1 MALRNP
7 RGVWAGSVPPG
18 HQMKVLIDI
27 GHPAHVHIFKNL
39 AWHLQGE
46 GHSCF
51 FTVRDKDISL
61 KLVEHYGF
69 RHVNLGRHYRSTTG
83 KLLGLARF
91 DLKMLRYV
99 RQEKPDLLL
108 SHGSMYAAHAAG
120 LTGRPHV
127 SLEDTEGS
135 IEQIRLY
142 RPWTRAIL
150 TSRGFPLDF
159 GAKHV
164 RYDGYHELAYLHPR
178 VFRTPVSPLPQPGL
192 GRKRVLLRLTAFE
205 ASHDAGQRGIAS
217 EFTTH
222 LVNALH
228 PQAEVLISSE
238 RELPPHLQPR
248 RLRLPPQEMHAV
260 LATVDLYVGDGST
273 MASECAMLGVPS
285 IYVNSQFPHVVRE
298 QSLKYGLIEWITDPQ
313 KILDR
318 SKAILNDDL
327 ARATFRS
334 RRDRLVA
341 DCINVSDFLHWFVTQ
356 FPGSLRE
363 SQEHNTEVMARF
375 R

>member
-1 MALRNP
+1 
-7 RGVWAGSVPPG
+7 
-18 HQMKVLIDI
+18 MKVLFDI

-39 AWHLQGE
+39 AWRLQEE
-46 GHSCF
+46 GHGCF
-51 FTVRDKDISL
+51 FTVRDKDISM
-61 KLVEHYGF
+61 KLIEHYGF
-69 RHVNLGRHYRSTTG
+69 HHVNLGRHYRSTPG
-83 KLLGLARF
+83 KLLGLVRF
-91 DLKMLRYV
+91 DLKMLRCV
-99 RQEKPDLLL
+99 RREKPDLLV

-150 TSRGFPLDF
+150 TSRGFPLEF

-178 VFRTPVSPLPQPGL
+178 VFRVPAPPLPQPGP
-192 GRKRVLLRLTAFE
+192 GKKRVLLRLTAFE
-205 ASHDAGQRGIAS
+205 ASHDAGQRGITQ
-217 EFTTH
+217 ELTTR
-222 LVNALH
+222 LVNALQ
-228 PQAEVLISSE
+228 PRAEVLVSGESG
-238 RELPPHLQPR
+238 LPPDLQPL
-248 RLRLPPQEMHAV
+248 RLRVPPQEMHAV

-313 KILDR
+313 TILDR
-318 SKAILNDDL
+318 SKAVLNDDQ
-327 ARATFRS
+327 ARVAFRS

-356 FPGSLRE
+356 FPGSLRV
-363 SQEHNTEVMARF
+363 SQQHNAEVMARF